1 MDIYHKGHPNQ
12 HENNQNMS
20 NETKHPSFSM
30 KENHWELRQKH
41 EHKTSVE
48 GKQLPNKY

>member
-1 MDIYHKGHPNQ
+1 
-12 HENNQNMS
+12 MS
-20 NETKHPSFSM
+20 IETKHPPLSM

-41 EHKTSVE
+41 EHQTPVE